1 MSKYCEECA
10 EISMWNLYKD
20 MSFAAKCKYY
30 ERKIKF
36 LPVTSQV
43 KSKCS
48 EIKSSSYIK
57 RFMKKTCY
65 EVKSM

>member
-1 MSKYCEECA
+1 MSKYCEQCA

-20 MSFAAKCKYY
+20 MSFAAKCKCY

-43 KSKCS
+43 KVIFLKYNHLPIASD
-48 EIKSSSYIK
+48 
-57 RFMKKTCY
+57 F
-65 EVKSM
+65 